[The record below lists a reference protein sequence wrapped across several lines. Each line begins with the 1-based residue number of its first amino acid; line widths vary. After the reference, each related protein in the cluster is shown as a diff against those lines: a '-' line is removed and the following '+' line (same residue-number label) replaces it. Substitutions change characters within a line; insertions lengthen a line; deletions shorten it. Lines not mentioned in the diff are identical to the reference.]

1 MSLTTEIDS
10 TSNHNLSSINH
21 TIKQINSKILKK
33 FETTTDSS
41 VDNTQSTTT
50 CNTTQLVQ
58 SNNNNNK
65 QQLPDS
71 GISSDKTNNSIL
83 KSKKL
88 PLKITQDDN
97 RLTINL
103 ETTNSLK
110 RPSRSKSDHT
120 TPTTTTTTNSIS
132 TSNSNNNNNKTKN
145 ENLIRIIKENIEPV
159 NKLQP
164 CDLFLIPLL
173 KLSDYGTDFLKLK
186 ENNEL
191 LIANLVKT
199 TTTTTTTTNRKSK
212 LITTTTN
219 NNNNKNMT
227 EITTENQQQ
236 TTTSTGLQHSS
247 SFLAEF
253 ANKFHLNKM
262 LKTNSN
268 NSKTKT
274 GTPHHRNL
282 KELIGEA
289 GDLSHLFMPIVQ
301 LAEIDLDR
309 KKSNRL
315 KDTFKQVTESYRR
328 NRKLSKEPSPLPKQ
342 TDLIPETT
350 ATTADDTT
358 LLTMNGG
365 GIDKSKSLV
374 NLNQIVNRRSSSS
387 SSKDESNNNSSSSR
401 KLTAPGTAPTKK
413 KLNNFLKQNK
423 ENTTS
428 NNSKLLLNAPNPPPR
443 THSIPGYSMTRDND
457 DDNNNNDNKKLK
469 CNNQDLLA
477 TRLTFS
483 TNTSMDLNNSDVY
496 TNSNNKVYLI
506 FKLLRN

>member
-33 FETTTDSS
+33 FETTTTDSS

-58 SNNNNNK
+58 NNNQQQQQ

-120 TPTTTTTTNSIS
+120 TPTTTTTANSIS
-132 TSNSNNNNNKTKN
+132 TSNNSSNNNAKTKN

-199 TTTTTTTTNRKSK
+199 TTTTTTTTTNRKSK

-219 NNNNKNMT
+219 NNNNHKNMT
-227 EITTENQQQ
+227 EITTENQQ

-262 LKTNSN
+262 LKTNNN

-315 KDTFKQVTESYRR
+315 KETFKQVTESYRR

-342 TDLIPETT
+342 TDLIPDTIAT
-350 ATTADDTT
+350 TTADDTT
-358 LLTMNGG
+358 LATMNGG

-374 NLNQIVNRRSSSS
+374 NLNQIANRSSSS
-387 SSKDESNNNSSSSR
+387 SSNGKDESNNTCR

-428 NNSKLLLNAPNPPPR
+428 NKLFLNAPNPPPR

-457 DDNNNNDNKKLK
+457 DNNNNDNKKLK
-469 CNNQDLLA
+469 ANNQDLLA

-496 TNSNNKVYLI
+496 TNSNNKVCLI
-506 FKLLRN
+506 FF